1 VGLIRGEEQL
11 LSSDWVYKEERTQ
24 QSQEGVERG
33 ERAAL
38 EADLRIS
45 EDLTPNTC
53 VVFRSG
59 QPIT

>member
-1 VGLIRGEEQL
+1 MGLIRGEEQL

-45 EDLTPNTC
+45 EDLTPNT
-53 VVFRSG
+53 
-59 QPIT
+59 